1 MRILDRTPSFFFG
14 HLLGQPLEF
23 PVAGWPSEASIFIH
37 SDQAV
42 GFSVGVSTGAGV
54 MQEVFQVARGVAASC
69 CHPTRHCCGGVGFDN
84 VPHVPLHRTVSVT
97 RCPHDV
103 SPLDVPFHP
112 TVDGEK
118 DPIETRWNRK
128 RKDRH
133 RPTQGDPWETRS
145 PPCHRRR
152 RRPPRTSHGAKRKR
166 SKWNRGTPEEGTRSS
181 AGCGRNPSERE
192 GRRASFPV
200 EDAGILTIDCKVWFP
215 SSALHG
221 TISSSTPWGSE
232 TTERDP
238 RVPRPG
244 RSGHRPRSI
253 SNCRASIVQSIGTFP
268 FQRRGFQGGLHGRT
282 RKEGTRGRTNQNAGN
297 PRVSTWE
304 HSSMCDPP
312 RHGTQWKQGQL
323 MTMLGKRMQKTRC
336 TGPR

>member
-1 MRILDRTPSFFFG
+1 MVVFHTFLCTGPCLSLVVHTMSLVWTALSTQQSMGRRT
-14 HLLGQPLEF
+14 Q
-23 PVAGWPSEASIFIH
+23 
-37 SDQAV
+37 
-42 GFSVGVSTGAGV
+42 T
-54 MQEVFQVARGVAASC
+54 
-69 CHPTRHCCGGVGFDN
+69 
-84 VPHVPLHRTVSVT
+84 
-97 RCPHDV
+97 
-103 SPLDVPFHP
+103 
-112 TVDGEK
+112 
-118 DPIETRWNRK
+118 DPIDTRWNRK

-133 RPTQGDPWETRS
+133 RPTKGDQRETRS
-145 PPCHRRR
+145 RPWHRRR

-166 SKWNRGTPEEGTRSS
+166 STWEGGGLEEGTRSS
-181 AGCGRNPSERE
+181 AGYGRNPSERE

-200 EDAGILTIDCKVWFP
+200 EGAGILLIHCKVWFP

-238 RVPRPG
+238 QVPRPG

-253 SNCRASIVQSIGTFP
+253 SNCRASIVQSIDTFP

-312 RHGTQWKQGQL
+312 RHGTQWKQGRL

-336 TGPR
+336 TGTR